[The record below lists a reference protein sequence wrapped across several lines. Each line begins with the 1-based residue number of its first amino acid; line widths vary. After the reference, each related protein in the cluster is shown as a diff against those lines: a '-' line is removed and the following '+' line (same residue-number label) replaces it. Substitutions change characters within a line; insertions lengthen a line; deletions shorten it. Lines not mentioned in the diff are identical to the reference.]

1 MTASDRKRFE
11 YRQRLEQEAAEKSAE
26 ADADAAFEVAT
37 EADVAVQ
44 RARRIENQT
53 LWVDAQIR
61 EAIARGE
68 FDNLPGAGKPIPGI
82 DGPHDP
88 DWWLKNLIE
97 RERITGVLPPALGL
111 RTEDA
116 ELDERLDRE
125 TTELAARQILADFN
139 ARIVDARRQLTGGPP
154 VVTPLRDMEHEIAA
168 WTARR
173 TARRAHQQ
181 ELLARQ
187 RAQAASNVRTSW
199 FRRLFDRGNPS
210 VG

>member
-1 MTASDRKRFE
+1 MTAAERKQFE

-26 ADADAAFEVAT
+26 ADAALEGAP
-37 EADVAVQ
+37 EADAAVQ
-44 RARRIENQT
+44 RARRIENQS

-88 DWWLKNLIE
+88 DWWLKSLIE

-125 TTELAARQILADFN
+125 TTEPAVRQILEDFN

-154 VVTPLRDMEHEIAA
+154 VVTPLRDIEHELAA

-173 TARRAHQQ
+173 TARRARQQ
-181 ELLARQ
+181 ELLAQQ
-187 RAQAASNVRTSW
+187 RKRSAGETRTPW
-199 FRRLFDRGNPS
+199 FRRRRNRDNTSEG
-210 VG
+210 